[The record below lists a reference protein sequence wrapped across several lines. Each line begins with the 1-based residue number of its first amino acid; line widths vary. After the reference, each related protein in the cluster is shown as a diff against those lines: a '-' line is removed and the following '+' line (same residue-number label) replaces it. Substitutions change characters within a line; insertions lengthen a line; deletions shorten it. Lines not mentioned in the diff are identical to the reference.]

1 MTVVSRNAPRRSATP
16 NRNAQLLCL
25 VISILAGSD
34 AYQDPWHPFPE
45 TAARLRD
52 VLTRIPGTE
61 VAVTTGVDDT
71 LNALDAGTSLLV
83 LNLGNAGPG
92 TPTADARE
100 QLTRWLGSG
109 GALLAVHVAATA
121 FRIGKSGSSCSA
133 DVGCVGQRSTRRKR
147 KGQLCCGPS
156 IPWRRASPT
165 SPSTTSFYTDL
176 RFRGNVQIIAE
187 HTWDNK
193 RHPLAWTTTFND
205 GRVAYVALGH
215 DTDAFDS
222 AEFRELLLQTT
233 RWLLAAPR
241 ND

>member
-1 MTVVSRNAPRRSATP
+1 MPH
-16 NRNAQLLCL
+16 
-25 VISILAGSD
+25 ISILAGSD

-52 VLTRIPGTE
+52 VLTRIPGSDAT
-61 VAVTTGVDDT
+61 VTTGVDAT
-71 LNALDAGTSLLV
+71 LKALDGGTSLLV

-92 TPTADARE
+92 TPTSDARE
-100 QLTRWLGSG
+100 QLTQWLGSG

-121 FRIGKSGSSCSA
+121 FPDWEEWEQLLGGRWVRGTTFHPPKAEGTVALRAEHPVAAGLA
-133 DVGCVGQRSTRRKR
+133 DFT
-147 KGQLCCGPS
+147 
-156 IPWRRASPT
+156 INDE
-165 SPSTTSFYTDL
+165 FYTDL

-187 HTWDNK
+187 HTRDNK
-193 RHPLAWTTTFND
+193 RHPLAWTTTYDD

-215 DTDAFDS
+215 DTDAYDS

-241 ND
+241 KD